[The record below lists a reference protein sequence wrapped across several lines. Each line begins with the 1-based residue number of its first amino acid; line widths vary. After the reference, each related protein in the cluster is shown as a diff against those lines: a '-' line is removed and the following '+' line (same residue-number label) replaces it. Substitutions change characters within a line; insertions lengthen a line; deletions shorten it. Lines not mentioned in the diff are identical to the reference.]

1 MAGASISIYEFD
13 SVVNTFIK
21 MHAWTLL
28 TDKMHNILREDNER
42 DKSHN
47 DQL

>member
-21 MHAWTLL
+21 MHGHFSL
-28 TDKMHNILREDNER
+28 TKHIASCGKTMNAINLA
-42 DKSHN
+42 N